1 MLVKGKTDPRLSHEQ
16 QIALLAGA
24 APDSL
29 LDAPQQRHLNW
40 RKRLLGEVNADTG
53 APTGRVFSVALDG
66 ALTLMFQVKSLAPQW
81 YFHCYLHRD
90 SNRLLRFNNSRS
102 KQALN
107 GCVSVRNAPNQRGG
121 LLAEIHLVIEGLTE
135 LTIVHESVHAAAHL
149 AFVLGVVD
157 AKALAAPY
165 VRCSESAR
173 AWREKIQCRTVELC
187 CKQILLN
194 LRALSVEAV
203 PMVDAS
209 IT

>member
-1 MLVKGKTDPRLSHEQ
+1 MHEQ
-16 QIALLAGA
+16 QIALLAGET
-24 APDSL
+24 PERL
-29 LDAPQQRHLNW
+29 LDARQQRHLNW
-40 RKRLLGEVNADTG
+40 RKRLLGVVDTETG
-53 APTGRVFSVALDG
+53 APSGRVFSIALDG
-66 ALTLMFQVKSLAPQW
+66 ALTLMFQVKSLSPQW

-90 SNRLLRFNNSRS
+90 SQQFMRFNRSRS
-102 KQALN
+102 KQVFY
-107 GCVSVRNAPNQRGG
+107 GCVMPRNASNQRSG
-121 LLAEIHLVIEGLTE
+121 LLADIHLIREGLTE

-149 AFVLGVVD
+149 AFVLGVAD

-165 VRCSESAR
+165 MCGSESAR
-173 AWREKIQCRTVELC
+173 VWREEIQCRTVELC